1 VVLPPS
7 IGFCIDWL
15 LGSKYA
21 RLALAALQ
29 RLCPPFSYIKA
40 LVHFNV
46 EFLFEPPHCFGCVKS
61 LLKDAWTV
69 AIETLSWIEMQKL
82 SERLAL
88 AKTVKQLGV
97 RNPNAVRYAYGLA
110 VETVR
115 RKNLIDK
122 FVNSVLKPKE
132 ISEFNMGAQAF
143 LRLYVYQTRIA
154 KRWGEIDLK
163 EAEKIAKLGRAILGW
178 KNLRVVEPV
187 LGFLLT
193 CRLDSVLKAASAE
206 ERIGLQTFHP
216 TWFVEYCVN
225 LLGRHEAI
233 AFLEG
238 NVNPPPTCI
247 RLNTLRASEEA
258 ILEKLAA
265 EGVKLEEIEL
275 LKHVYKVMGA
285 KQPLTGTASFR
296 EGLFY
301 IQDKASCFAAEVADV
316 KPEMTVLDVCAA
328 PGAKTTYLAQLM
340 QNRGG
345 ICSVD
350 YSTRRM
356 QVWRREVARMG
367 VKIAHPVIADACVSL
382 PFALEA
388 DVVLLDPP
396 CTSTGVFAK
405 QPSAKWRLT
414 PRSVEKM
421 AEIQWRMINN
431 CAERVKA
438 GGVLTYSTCSITV
451 EENEIII
458 ERFLKQHPEFSF
470 AEIKPKIGLPGLR
483 GLTKGRR
490 LYPHIHESNGF
501 FIAKLLKP

>member
-1 VVLPPS
+1 MGSRLLLSENAPFLIYIEVLVYFGVRIFIEPLH
-7 IGFCIDWL
+7 GF
-15 LGSKYA
+15 S
-21 RLALAALQ
+21 
-29 RLCPPFSYIKA
+29 
-40 LVHFNV
+40 
-46 EFLFEPPHCFGCVKS
+46 CVNT

-69 AIETLSWIEMQKL
+69 AVETLSWIELQKL

-88 AKTVKQLGV
+88 ARTVKQLGI
-97 RNPNAVRYAYGLA
+97 RDPNAVRYAYGLV

-115 RKNLIDK
+115 RKNLIDN
-122 FVNSVLKPKE
+122 FVNSVLKPAE
-132 ISEFNMGAQAF
+132 ISEFNMGVQAF

-154 KRWGEIDLK
+154 KNWGELDLK
-163 EAEKIAKLGRAILGW
+163 EAESIAKLGRAILGW
-178 KNLRVVEPV
+178 KTLMKVEPV

-193 CRLDSVLKAASAE
+193 RQLGPVLKAASAE
-206 ERIGLQTFHP
+206 ERIGLKTFHP
-216 TWFVEYCVN
+216 TWFVKYCVN
-225 LLGRHEAI
+225 LLGRREAI

-238 NVNPPPTCI
+238 NVNLPPTCI
-247 RLNTLRASEEA
+247 RLNTLKASEEA
-258 ILEKLAA
+258 ILETLAA
-265 EGVKLEEIEL
+265 EGVKLEKVEP
-275 LKHVYKVMGA
+275 LKQVYKVTGS
-285 KQPLTGTASFR
+285 KQPLTGTASFL

-301 IQDKASCFAAEVADV
+301 IQDKASCFATEVADP
-316 KPEMTVLDVCAA
+316 KPDMTVLDVCAA
-328 PGAKTTYLAQLM
+328 PGAKTTYIAQLM

-367 VKIAHPVIADACVSL
+367 VKIAEPVIADACVSL

-388 DVVLLDPP
+388 DVVVLDPP

-414 PRSVEKM
+414 PRSIEKM
-421 AEIQWRMINN
+421 ADIQWRMINN
-431 CAERVKA
+431 CAEQVKA

-458 ERFLKQHPEFSF
+458 ERFLKAHHEFSL
-470 AEIKPKIGLPGLR
+470 AEIKPKIGLAGLR
-483 GLTKGRR
+483 GLTQCRR

-501 FIAKLLKP
+501 FIAKLLKH